1 MSSFPV
7 LPGVLYDL
15 LHRQVVLDAPIYA
28 RQECLLH
35 GGINEFV
42 LDEEVCESLVDQ
54 QMEGFADTATECDH
68 SEVL

>member
-1 MSSFPV
+1 M
-7 LPGVLYDL
+7 
-15 LHRQVVLDAPIYA
+15 LDAPVNA